1 MSNTRTLVYKEASVS
16 GMRQDLD
23 TLRTG
28 PRKQLQAVFE
38 SVDRDLVAWSQVTV
52 SRQAER
58 QYQRDLRESIR
69 RALEALEKL
78 STALHDAGSWLTGPR
93 LATSLS
99 PPEPTPWHGPRADLT
114 RRGRRRSVWMK
125 RNSFVLSRPTGRHT
139 P

>member
-28 PRKQLQAVFE
+28 LRKQLQAVFE

-78 STALHDAGSWLTGPR
+78 STALHDAGE
-93 LATSLS
+93 LAD
-99 PPEPTPWHGPRADLT
+99 RAET
-114 RRGRRRSVWMK
+114 R
-125 RNSFVLSRPTGRHT
+125 NIALLA
-139 P
+139 